1 MNLSWLD
8 WQQLPWIKATAGQ
21 WRYALRNTL
30 AMCLALSIAYGL
42 QLDQPYWAL
51 TSAAVVSFPTVGGV
65 ISKSLGRIVGSMI
78 GACAALMI
86 AGHTLNEPWLFAITI
101 ASWLAFCTW
110 TSNHYQN
117 NVAYAFS
124 LSGYTAAIIAFSCV
138 NVTDPGELWTIAQ
151 ARVCEVI
158 SGILCGAL
166 MMMVLPSTSDGDTLI
181 NSLKQMHGKLLEHAS
196 LLLQRETTDNMRHAH
211 ESVISQI
218 LTMNLLRIQAFWSHY
233 RFRRQNNVL
242 NYVLHQQLRLTSI
255 ISSLRRMLLNW
266 EDPPEILYTATHQLL
281 ARLAQK
287 DCDKYSL
294 ALILQSAAPS
304 AHSDYRYRAYWGH
317 LRYFC
322 WLHLNITRW
331 LRQFENADADTRLSP
346 PPVPALARQADSAEA
361 GWSALRTF
369 SVIMMACSYW
379 IATQWDAGA
388 AGVTLAAIACV
399 LYSSSPS
406 PSSSIVLL
414 LKTLTLLSLFSFVL
428 MFGLMVQITVLWQF
442 LIVLFPLLMTMQLLK
457 LQQKKY
463 APLWGMLIVFMGS
476 FIAVSNPPVYDYQT
490 FINDN
495 LAKVCGVML
504 AGIAFG
510 ILRPSSDKRR
520 SRRHIRAL
528 RREFLDQL
536 GRRPRLSENSF
547 ESQISHRINQLN
559 NSRDEGARTWLLR
572 WGVVLLNCS
581 QIAWQLRRWKTTS
594 PALSTV
600 RDAILHDLQN
610 IISERGVHHVSLNDT
625 LATLQQRIDLLN
637 GSQLPQEIELAGI
650 VWRLYCSLSQLRP
663 RETTAV

>member
-1 MNLSWLD
+1 MNFSWLE

-21 WRYALRNTL
+21 WRYALRNTV

-42 QLDQPYWAL
+42 QLDEPYWAM

-78 GACAALMI
+78 GACAALLI
-86 AGHTLNEPWLFAITI
+86 AGHTLNEPWLFTLTI

-138 NVTDPGELWTIAQ
+138 NVTDTTELWTIAQ

-181 NSLKQMHGKLLEHAS
+181 TSLKQMHRKLLDHAS
-196 LLLQRETTDNMRHAH
+196 MLLQRETTDNIRHAH

-218 LTMNLLRIQAFWSHY
+218 LTMNLLRVQAFWSHY

-242 NYVLHQQLRLTSI
+242 NYVLHQQLRLTSV

-266 EDPPEILYTATHQLL
+266 EDPPEILYKTTHQLL
-281 ARLAQK
+281 AKLAEK
-287 DCDKYSL
+287 ESDKYTI
-294 ALILQSAAPS
+294 AVILQRAAPLS
-304 AHSDYRYRAYWGH
+304 DSDYRYRAYWNH

-322 WLHLNITRW
+322 WLYLDTTRW
-331 LRQFENADADTRLSP
+331 LRQFENAGSDTRMSP
-346 PPVPALARQADSAEA
+346 PHVPALARYSDGAEA
-361 GWSALRTF
+361 GWNALRTF
-369 SVIMMACSYW
+369 SIIVLICSFW
-379 IATQWDAGA
+379 IATQWSSGA
-388 AGVTLAAIACV
+388 SAATLAAIACV
-399 LYSSSPS
+399 LYSAAAS
-406 PSSSIVLL
+406 PSSSITLL
-414 LKTLTLLSLFSFVL
+414 LKTLLVLSVFSFVM
-428 MFGLMVQITVLWQF
+428 MFGFMVQVTVLWQF
-442 LIVLFPLLMTMQLLK
+442 LIVLFPLLITMQLFK

-463 APLWGMLIVFMGS
+463 ASLWSMLIVYMGS
-476 FIAVSNPPVYDYQT
+476 FIAVSNPPAWDFQT
-490 FINDN
+490 FVNNN
-495 LAKVCGVML
+495 LAKVCGVTL
-504 AGIAFG
+504 TGIAFG
-510 ILRPSSDKRR
+510 ILRPSSDNRR

-547 ESQISHRINQLN
+547 ESQVYHRINQLN
-559 NSRDEGARTWLLR
+559 NSRDENARVWLLR

-581 QIAWQLRRWKTTS
+581 QIAWQLRRWKTS
-594 PALSTV
+594 SAALSSV
-600 RDAILHDLQN
+600 RDAILHDLQG
-610 IISERGVHHVSLNDT
+610 IISERGVHHVPLNDT
-625 LATLQQRIDLLN
+625 LTTLQQRIELLIKSN
-637 GSQLPQEIELAGI
+637 IPQEIELAGI
-650 VWRLYCSLSQLRP
+650 VWRLYCALSQLRIQAP
-663 RETTAV
+663 AAS